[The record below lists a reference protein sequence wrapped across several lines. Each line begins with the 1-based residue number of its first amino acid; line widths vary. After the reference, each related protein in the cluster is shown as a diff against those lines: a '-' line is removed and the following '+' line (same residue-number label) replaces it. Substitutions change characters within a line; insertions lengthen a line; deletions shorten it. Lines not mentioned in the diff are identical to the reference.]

1 MVSEIKMQ
9 TALTTQLKVKNNL
22 FKARTGFKLEMVAKR
37 ATFASLFAVLLA
49 SVAIPGQAAYP
60 EKPIRMTVSFPPGGP
75 VDMAARIIGNRLS
88 EVLKQSVIVDNKTGA
103 GGNVGAQM
111 VAKYPNDGYN
121 FLITSSSYAVNPSL
135 YGEKAGYNP
144 QKDFSPVI
152 VIATQPNVISVNEK
166 VPVKT
171 IEELKA
177 YAMKEKLSFSSPGS
191 GTTPHL
197 TCENLFHVIWKND
210 ITHIPY
216 RGAGPAS
223 VAVVG
228 GETPI
233 GCTAVAGVF
242 QFHKQ
247 GKVRIIGVSSTER
260 VSDLPEVPTLK
271 ELGYPQIQ
279 DYTWVAVL
287 APAGTSADQ
296 INTINRAIAN
306 IVAEPDTKEKLSQ
319 AGLIPVGGT
328 VAQTTTYINNELKHW
343 SKVVIETKAKPE

>member
-1 MVSEIKMQ
+1 MQ
-9 TALTTQLKVKNNL
+9 ITSFDKNHGDIPSTISNHHEVRLPVLKKFPILSLLTL
-22 FKARTGFKLEMVAKR
+22 
-37 ATFASLFAVLLA
+37 SLLSLA
-49 SVAIPGQAAYP
+49 GTSYAAYP

-75 VDMAARIIGNRLS
+75 VDMAARIISNRLTD
-88 EVLKQSVIVDNKTGA
+88 VLKQSVFVENKTGA
-103 GGNVGAQM
+103 GGNVGAQI

-135 YGEKAGYNP
+135 YGDKAGYNP
-144 QKDFSPVI
+144 AKDFSPVI
-152 VIATQPNVISVNEK
+152 IIATQPNVISVNEK
-166 VPVKT
+166 VPVKNL
-171 IEELKA
+171 EELKA
-177 YAMKEKLSFSSPGS
+177 YSAKEKLSFSSPGS

-197 TCENLFHVIWKND
+197 TCENLFHVIWKTD

-247 GKVRIIGVSSTER
+247 GKVRILGVSSTER
-260 VSDLPEVPTLK
+260 VSDLPEVPTLQ

-287 APAGTSADQ
+287 APAGTSSEQ
-296 INTINRAIAN
+296 INTINRAIAK
-306 IVAEPDTKEKLSQ
+306 IV
-319 AGLIPVGGT
+319 T
-328 VAQTTTYINNELKHW
+328 VARY
-343 SKVVIETKAKPE
+343 

>member
-1 MVSEIKMQ
+1 MHKA
-9 TALTTQLKVKNNL
+9 TTTQPTTMKNSNFSSAKSGLNSPMLVKVAVVSSIL
-22 FKARTGFKLEMVAKR
+22 
-37 ATFASLFAVLLA
+37 AVLLA
-49 SVAIPGQAAYP
+49 LMVSPVKAAYP

-135 YGEKAGYNP
+135 YGDKAGYNP

-152 VIATQPNVISVNEK
+152 IVATQPNVISVNEK

-171 IEELKA
+171 LDELKT
-177 YAMKEKLSFSSPGS
+177 YALKEKLSFSSPGS

-223 VAVVG
+223 IAVVG

-260 VSDLPEVPTLK
+260 VAELPEVPTLK

-296 INTINRAIAN
+296 INIINRAIAN
-306 IVAEPDTKEKLSQ
+306 IVTEPDTKEKLSQ

-328 VAQTTTYINNELKHW
+328 VAQTTSYINSELKHW
-343 SKVVIETKAKPE
+343 SKVVLETKAKPE

>member
-1 MVSEIKMQ
+1 MQ

-22 FKARTGFKLEMVAKR
+22 LKARTGFKLEMIAKR
-37 ATFASLFAVLLA
+37 VTFASLLAVLLA

-60 EKPIRMTVSFPPGGP
+60 EKPIRLTVSFPPGGP

-88 EVLKQSVIVDNKTGA
+88 DVLKQSVIVDNKTGA
-103 GGNVGAQM
+103 GGNVGAQI

-152 VIATQPNVISVNEK
+152 IIATQPNVISVNEK

-171 IEELKA
+171 IDELKA

-197 TCENLFHVIWKND
+197 TCENLFHVIWKAD

-260 VSDLPEVPTLK
+260 VADLPEVPTLQ

-287 APAGTSADQ
+287 APAGTSPDQ
-296 INTINRAIAN
+296 VNTINRAIAK
-306 IVAEPDTKEKLSQ
+306 IVAEPDTKDKLSQ

>member
-1 MVSEIKMQ
+1 MH
-9 TALTTQLKVKNNL
+9 TTENKNTSINKNFTKTHLPASVK
-22 FKARTGFKLEMVAKR
+22 KLA
-37 ATFASLFAVLLA
+37 FASMLSVLFS
-49 SVAIPGQAAYP
+49 SVMVPALAAYP

-75 VDMAARIIGNRLS
+75 VDMAARIISNRLTD
-88 EVLKQSVIVDNKTGA
+88 VMKQSVFVENKTGA
-103 GGNVGAQM
+103 GGNVGAQI

-121 FLITSSSYAVNPSL
+121 FLVTSSSYAVNPSL

-144 QKDFSPVI
+144 AKDFSPVVI
-152 VIATQPNVISVNEK
+152 IATQPNVISVNEK
-166 VPVKT
+166 VPVKNL
-171 IEELKA
+171 EELKA
-177 YAMKEKLSFSSPGS
+177 YALKEKLSFSSPGS

-247 GKVRIIGVSSTER
+247 GKVRILGVSSTER
-260 VSDLPEVPTLK
+260 VADLPEVPTLQ

-287 APAGTSADQ
+287 APAGTPVEMV
-296 INTINRAIAN
+296 NTLNRAIAK
-306 IVAEPDTKEKLSQ
+306 IVNEPDTKEKLSQ

>member
-1 MVSEIKMQ
+1 MQ

-22 FKARTGFKLEMVAKR
+22 LKARTGFKLEMIAKR
-37 ATFASLFAVLLA
+37 VTFASLLAVLLA

-60 EKPIRMTVSFPPGGP
+60 EKPIRLTVSFPPGGP

-88 EVLKQSVIVDNKTGA
+88 DVLKQSVIVDNKTGA
-103 GGNVGAQM
+103 GGNVGAQI

-152 VIATQPNVISVNEK
+152 IVATQPNVISVNEK

-171 IEELKA
+171 IDELKA

-197 TCENLFHVIWKND
+197 TCENLFHVIWKAD

-260 VSDLPEVPTLK
+260 VSDLPEVPTLQ

-287 APAGTSADQ
+287 APAGTSPDQ
-296 INTINRAIAN
+296 VNTINRAIAK
-306 IVAEPDTKEKLSQ
+306 IVAEPDTKDKLSQ

>member
-1 MVSEIKMQ
+1 MHTTETQITSINKN
-9 TALTTQLKVKNNL
+9 LTKTHLPTSVK
-22 FKARTGFKLEMVAKR
+22 KLA
-37 ATFASLFAVLLA
+37 FASLLGVLLS
-49 SVAIPGQAAYP
+49 SVVMPALAVYP

-75 VDMAARIIGNRLS
+75 VDMAARIISNRLTD
-88 EVLKQSVIVDNKTGA
+88 VMKQSVFVENKTGA
-103 GGNVGAQM
+103 GGNVGAQI

-144 QKDFSPVI
+144 AKDFSPVVI
-152 VIATQPNVISVNEK
+152 IATQPNVISVNEK
-166 VPVKT
+166 VPVKNL
-171 IEELKA
+171 EELKA
-177 YAMKEKLSFSSPGS
+177 YALKEKLSFSSPGS

-247 GKVRIIGVSSTER
+247 GKVRILGVSSTER
-260 VSDLPEVPTLK
+260 VAELPEVPTLQ

-287 APAGTSADQ
+287 APAGTPVEMV
-296 INTINRAIAN
+296 NTVNRAIAK
-306 IVAEPDTKEKLSQ
+306 IVNEPETKEKLSQ

>member
-1 MVSEIKMQ
+1 MVSEIDMH
-9 TALTTQLKVKNNL
+9 TALTTQLKVKNNFIKERAQL
-22 FKARTGFKLEMVAKR
+22 KLEMMAK
-37 ATFASLFAVLLA
+37 TITLGSLLAVLL
-49 SVAIPGQAAYP
+49 STVAIPSQAAYP
-60 EKPIRMTVSFPPGGP
+60 EKPIRLTVSFPPGGP

-88 EVLKQSVIVDNKTGA
+88 DVLKQSVIVDNKTGA
-103 GGNVGAQM
+103 GGNVGAQI

-121 FLITSSSYAVNPSL
+121 FLVTSSSYAVNPSL

-152 VIATQPNVISVNEK
+152 IIATQPNVISVNEK

-171 IEELKA
+171 IDELKA

-197 TCENLFHVIWKND
+197 TCENLFHVIWKTD

-260 VSDLPEVPTLK
+260 VSDLPEVPTLQ

-287 APAGTSADQ
+287 APAGTSPDQ
-296 INTINRAIAN
+296 VNTINRAIAK

>member
-1 MVSEIKMQ
+1 MQ

-22 FKARTGFKLEMVAKR
+22 LKARTGFKLEMIAKR
-37 ATFASLFAVLLA
+37 VTFASLLAVLLA

-60 EKPIRMTVSFPPGGP
+60 EKPIRLTVSFPPGGP

-88 EVLKQSVIVDNKTGA
+88 DVLKQSVIVDNKTGA
-103 GGNVGAQM
+103 GGNVGAQIG
-111 VAKYPNDGYN
+111 AKYPNDGYN

-152 VIATQPNVISVNEK
+152 IVATQPNVISVNEK

-171 IEELKA
+171 IDELKA

-197 TCENLFHVIWKND
+197 TCENLFHVIWKAD

-260 VSDLPEVPTLK
+260 VADLPEVPTLQ

-287 APAGTSADQ
+287 APAGTSPDQ
-296 INTINRAIAN
+296 VNTINRAIAK
-306 IVAEPDTKEKLSQ
+306 IVAEPDTKDKLSQ